1 MNHALA
7 QEIEDLSGSANAG
20 KVRLQLFIEW
30 WVEYCSN
37 HGDVVPWLEGAESR
51 LEQLVARAESTQS
64 PLVSPVELLQDAKVH
79 VYQCCGDVI
88 MMSWCQSLDVIDSIH
103 TQRYQTPALSI
114 GTLVYQYKCTRVHT
128 HAPKIYTRAHACAN
142 IQTFTHT
149 YLQHTHTH
157 TCTHP
162 HVHTHTHACIH
173 THTRTHSHQYTH
185 AHAPTHPHHAHT
197 HTGA

>member
-7 QEIEDLSGSANAG
+7 QEIEDLSSSANAG

-64 PLVSPVELLQDAKVH
+64 PLVSPVELLQDAKV
-79 VYQCCGDVI
+79 YQCCGDVI
-88 MMSWCQSLDVIDSIH
+88 MMSWCQSLDVKDSIH
-103 TQRYQTPALSI
+103 THRYQTPALSI
-114 GTLVYQYKCTRVHT
+114 GTLVYQYKW
-128 HAPKIYTRAHACAN
+128 TRAHTCPQNIHLCTRMRKYTN
-142 IQTFTHT
+142 IQTHT

-157 TCTHP
+157 TYTHP
-162 HVHTHTHACIH
+162 HIHTHACIH
-173 THTRTHSHQYTH
+173 THILMHAFTHTNTHIPTQYTH
-185 AHAPTHPHHAHT
+185 APT
-197 HTGA
+197 